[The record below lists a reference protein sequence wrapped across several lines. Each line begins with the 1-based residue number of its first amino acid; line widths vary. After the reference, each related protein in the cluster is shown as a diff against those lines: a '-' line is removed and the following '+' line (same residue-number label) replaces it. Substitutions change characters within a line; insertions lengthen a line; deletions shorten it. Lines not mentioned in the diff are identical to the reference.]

1 MCAWA
6 RTAVFSSLY
15 NNGGGRVT
23 AHHRGSQCEVFPC
36 GRGVGEEWAEYHPP
50 LSGFLLELP
59 AAPRAVVVDPSSKH
73 SHSPASSAEDSSVRH
88 RVDPRCQ
95 SADDCDV
102 PLDERFGDAA
112 HDCSASRGRSA
123 RSDNGDGTTVMGD
136 CAFGEDHWRHFV
148 DFAERRWI
156 VVLPKGVDT
165 DSVRGTLVQQSS
177 GFGDRT
183 LKWTVFGAAGHVP
196 RPESL
201 L

>member
-1 MCAWA
+1 M
-6 RTAVFSSLY
+6 
-15 NNGGGRVT
+15 
-23 AHHRGSQCEVFPC
+23 
-36 GRGVGEEWAEYHPP
+36 
-50 LSGFLLELP
+50 GFLLRSAFWFSGVLLLLP
-59 AAPRAVVVDPSSKH
+59 FGEVGDERSVGPVDTFFAAKAALSDVGALCDRQPQACTVGKAALETIGLRARE
-73 SHSPASSAEDSSVRH
+73 SA
-88 RVDPRCQ
+88 RV
-95 SADDCDV
+95 AYDV
-102 PLDERFGDAA
+102 LDERFGDAA